1 MRAATS
7 ALMLVALATGVGAY
21 TDADRE
27 AALKVVD
34 ERVAVPSSPDISSF
48 PCMQTVA

>member
-34 ERVAVPSSPDISSF
+34 ERVAVPSPDISSV
-48 PCMQTVA
+48 PLMQTVA

>member
-7 ALMLVALATGVGAY
+7 AVMLVALATGVGAY

-34 ERVAVPSSPDISSF
+34 ERVAVPSPDISSF